1 MSKFTK
7 IQSQF
12 RLALSSLM
20 QAPGFVSSVLIT
32 MSLTMAS
39 LFVVFSLVNSYF
51 IKPLNVMDEKNLY
64 VLEQEVDTPSGTH
77 AHFQSY
83 KAIIHWFKTQN
94 SFDRVAAISPAQFMI
109 TSLPGDPK
117 YTATYSTPD
126 YFDIFNVPLV
136 LGQKFSSELKIDQ
149 MSDDIL
155 ISEQLWRSEFD
166 RDPNILGKT
175 IQEGERSYK
184 VIGVVSSS
192 YEAPYMFYQGKSDLW
207 LHFGSD
213 QRFYNNG
220 EWDNPWDNTYGSLK
234 MVGTKKVGL
243 SFEAMFKD
251 LDDSIESI
259 RAEWLEGYKTATDFR
274 PVLTPYRTIELG
286 DKGHLSL
293 FLLAGTIGLFII
305 AVVNVSN
312 LFFSRALAQHKTLAL
327 QAVLGAKRGLLF
339 TSILLQT
346 LILMVSSLLIALFVA
361 AWGIKLFKYL
371 ALGKLPLVQSLAIDI
386 NLLAVAAILSVLLAY
401 LFAFVTSRLINYK
414 ALSRQLQSSGKGGV
428 NQVSGR
434 TVRVLVS
441 MQMALASTLIILA
454 CLALTK
460 THQTLN
466 RPIGSHI
473 DNFYSVVAF
482 VRDENKELSVTE
494 RYEKLIKIQNKLEA
508 LPNIKRVSTGNSPV
522 SVRITK
528 ATINSK
534 QGEQT
539 PFVPQAWVGPDYFDH
554 TGLKI
559 IKGRTFSEEAVRGE
573 KHELMVSESLAY
585 LLEPDGDVIG
595 KVYEGHN
602 PDDEIVGVTEDFNHP
617 NYFAQDKGKHLWWPN
632 QPFSYNYIIEV
643 NENEKLSQAALL
655 LALRAQDPRMNIW
668 EYKSFESEHDKI
680 IYLDVVTLYVSYVLA
695 AFTLLLASVGI
706 YGVISYNL
714 GLRRFEFGIRMA
726 LGAKKARLYGLLV
739 KDALMPLAVG
749 IVLAISAVTGI
760 YYAYGAQLTSWLSFE
775 FGLAIPVLLLTIAIA
790 LMASYRPMQKII
802 KNKPMRALR
811 NE

>member
-12 RLALSSLM
+12 KLALSSLM

-32 MSLTMAS
+32 MSLTMAT
-39 LFVVFSLVNSYF
+39 LFVVLSLVNSYF
-51 IKPLNVMDEKNLY
+51 VKPLNVLDENNLY

-77 AHFQSY
+77 AGFQSY
-83 KAIIHWFKTQN
+83 KAIIHWYKTQN
-94 SFDRVAAISPAQFMI
+94 SFDRAAAISPSQLMI
-109 TSLPGDPK
+109 NNLPGEPK
-117 YTATYSTPD
+117 YTATYATPD
-126 YFDIFNVPLV
+126 YFELFNVPII
-136 LGQKFSSELKIDQ
+136 LGRKFSTELKIDQ
-149 MSDDIL
+149 MSDNIM
-155 ISEQLWRSEFD
+155 ISERLWQTAFD
-166 RDPNILGKT
+166 RDPNILGKS
-175 IQEGERSYK
+175 IQEGERHYK
-184 VIGVVSSS
+184 IIGVVSSR
-192 YEAPYMFYQGKSDLW
+192 YEAPHMFHQGKSDLW

-220 EWDNPWDNTYGSLK
+220 EWDNPWDNTYGALK
-234 MVGTKKVGL
+234 MVGTKKAGL
-243 SFEAMFKD
+243 SFKEMYKD
-251 LDDSIESI
+251 FDDSIESI
-259 RAEWLEGYKTATDFR
+259 RPEWIEGYETSTDFR
-274 PVLTPYRTIELG
+274 PVLTPYRTVELG

-293 FLLAGTIGLFII
+293 FLLAGTLGLFII
-305 AVVNVSN
+305 AIVNVSN

-346 LILMVSSLLIALFVA
+346 LILMASSLLIALFVA
-361 AWGIKLFKYL
+361 AWGIKLFKHL
-371 ALGKLPLVQSLAIDI
+371 ALGKLPLVQSLAIDL
-386 NLLAVAAILSVLLAY
+386 NLLLVAAILSVVLAY
-401 LFAFVTSRLINYK
+401 LFAFVTSRLINYQQ
-414 ALSRQLQSSGKGGV
+414 LSRQVQSSGKGGV

-434 TVRVLVS
+434 TVRVLIS

-460 THQTLN
+460 TQETLS

-482 VRDENKELSVTE
+482 IRDENTTLSVVE
-494 RYEKLIKIQNKLEA
+494 RFEKRKKIKSALEA
-508 LPNIKRVSTGNSPV
+508 LPNIKRISIGNSPV
-522 SVRITK
+522 LERITK

-539 PFVPQAWVGPDYFDH
+539 PFIPQAWVGAEYFDH

-559 IKGRTFSEEAVRGE
+559 IKGRTFSEAALREE
-573 KHELMVSESLAY
+573 KHELIVSESLAY
-585 LLEPDGDVIG
+585 LLDPEGDVIG
-595 KVYEGHN
+595 KVYDGHN
-602 PDDEIVGVTEDFNHP
+602 PDNEIVGISEDFNHP
-617 NYFAQDKGKHLWWPN
+617 NYFDQDKGKHLWWPS
-632 QPFSYNYIIEV
+632 QPRAYTYIIEV
-643 NENEKLSQAALL
+643 NENEILSQAELL
-655 LALRAQDPRMNIW
+655 LALRAIDARMNIW
-668 EYKSFESEHDKI
+668 EFWSLEQEHGKI

-726 LGAKKARLYGLLV
+726 LGAKKARLYNLLV

-749 IVLAISAVTGI
+749 IALAISAVAGI